1 MLKDID
7 LRKEVERIRH
17 DMQSSLHI
25 IREDLDEHLDSINQG
40 TDEIKQNYE
49 YLATVESKI
58 DKLAE
63 RIERIEILLSPKA
76 HMTTIELSSREQEV
90 FIIMYSSSEK
100 MTRKMLARRLG
111 FTEEMVGGYLAN
123 IIAKG
128 VPVLRQILDG
138 EEHFFLDM
146 RFREMQA
153 KHKIVP
159 LNEAIVKEIFS

>member
-7 LRKEVERIRH
+7 LRKEVERLRH
-17 DMQSSLHI
+17 DLQSSLHTV
-25 IREDLDEHLDSINQG
+25 REELDEHLDSINQG
-40 TDEIKQNYE
+40 SDEIQQNYE
-49 YLATVESKI
+49 YLATIENKI

-63 RIERIEILLSPKA
+63 RIERIEIALSPKQ
-76 HMTTIELSSREQEV
+76 HMTTIELSAREQEV

-100 MTRKMLARRLG
+100 MTRKMIARRLG
-111 FTEEMVGGYLAN
+111 FTEEMVGGYLNN

-128 VPVLRQILDG
+128 IPVLRQIMDG
-138 EEHFFLDM
+138 EEHFFLEL

-153 KHKIVP
+153 KHKVVP